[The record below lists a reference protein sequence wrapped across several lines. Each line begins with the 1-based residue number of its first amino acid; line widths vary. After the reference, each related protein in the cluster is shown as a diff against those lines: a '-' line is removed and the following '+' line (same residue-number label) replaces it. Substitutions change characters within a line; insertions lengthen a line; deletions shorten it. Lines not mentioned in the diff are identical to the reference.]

1 MSEKSLK
8 FENVYYTYP
17 GGQKSAL
24 NGLTFSLTATKKIA
38 LLGQNGSGK
47 STLLFLADGLYKPQK
62 GQIIWASERLKYD
75 RYSINQW
82 RQKIGL
88 SFQDPEQQLVAGT
101 VAEDIAYGL
110 YNLKL
115 SQAEIKQRL
124 GQTLAEFG
132 LQDLAD
138 QPLHH
143 LSLGQKRRVALA
155 GVMARQPELL
165 LLDEPTAYLDSVQT
179 GNLLEELERIHAAG
193 TTLVIATHD
202 LNFAYQWADWI
213 LILHQGKLVMSGEAQ
228 DIFSQRNS
236 LAELHLNVPILWE
249 VWQVLVSSL
258 SLPNTMHFPKTIRQL
273 EEQLI
278 DWKNNVN
285 INSNL

>member
-1 MSEKSLK
+1 RHSL
-8 FENVYYTYP
+8 
-17 GGQKSAL
+17 
-24 NGLTFSLTATKKIA
+24 
-38 LLGQNGSGK
+38 
-47 STLLFLADGLYKPQK
+47 
-62 GQIIWASERLKYD
+62 
-75 RYSINQW
+75 NQW

-88 SFQDPEQQLVAGT
+88 AFQDPEQQLVAGT

-110 YNLKL
+110 YTLKL
-115 SQAEIKQRL
+115 SSAEIKQRL
-124 GQTLAEFG
+124 EQTLVEFG

-138 QPLHH
+138 QPLHY

-213 LILHQGKLVMSGEAQ
+213 LILHEGQLIMSGEAQ
-228 DIFSQRNS
+228 DIFRQGNR
-236 LAELHLNVPILWE
+236 LAELHLGVPILWE
-249 VWQVLVSSL
+249 VWQVLVSNLSL
-258 SLPNTMHFPKTIRQL
+258 SNTMPFPKTIRQL
-273 EEQLI
+273 EDQLS
-278 DWKNNVN
+278 DWNKP
-285 INSNL
+285 SQP

>member
-1 MSEKSLK
+1 MGETILEFKDIH
-8 FENVYYTYP
+8 YTYP
-17 GGQKSAL
+17 GGEKTAL
-24 NGLTFSLTATKKIA
+24 NGLNLSITATKKIA
-38 LLGQNGSGK
+38 LLGQNWSGK
-47 STLLFLADGLYKPQK
+47 STLLFLADGLLKPQQ
-62 GQIIWASERLKYD
+62 GQIHWAGKRLNYD
-75 RYSINQW
+75 RHSLNQW

-88 SFQDPEQQLVAGT
+88 AFQDPEQQLVAGT

-110 YNLKL
+110 YTLKL
-115 SQAEIKQRL
+115 SQVEIQQRL

-179 GNLLEELERIHAAG
+179 DNLLEELERIHAAG

-202 LNFAYQWADWI
+202 LNFAYQWADWMC
-213 LILHQGKLVMSGEAQ
+213 ILHEGQLVMSGETQ
-228 DIFSQRNS
+228 DIFSQGNS
-236 LAELHLNVPILWE
+236 
-249 VWQVLVSSL
+249 VL
-258 SLPNTMHFPKTIRQL
+258 LPP
-273 EEQLI
+273 
-278 DWKNNVN
+278 
-285 INSNL
+285 

>member
-1 MSEKSLK
+1 MGKKLLE
-8 FENVYYTYP
+8 FQDVHYTYP
-17 GGQKSAL
+17 GGQKPAL
-24 NGLTFSLTATKKIA
+24 NGLTLSITATKKIA

-47 STLLFLADGLYKPQK
+47 STLLFLADGLFKPQH
-62 GQIIWASERLKYD
+62 GQIRWAGKRLNYD
-75 RYSINQW
+75 RHSLTQW

-88 SFQDPEQQLVAGT
+88 GFQDPEQQLVAGT

-110 YNLKL
+110 YTLKL
-115 SQAEIKQRL
+115 SQAEINQRL
-124 GQTLAEFG
+124 EQTLAEFS
-132 LQDLAD
+132 LQELAD

-165 LLDEPTAYLDSVQT
+165 LLDEPTAYLDSVQMV
-179 GNLLEELERIHAAG
+179 NFLEELERIYAAG
-193 TTLVIATHD
+193 TTLLIATHD
-202 LNFAYQWADWI
+202 LNFAYQWADWMF
-213 LILHQGKLVMSGEAQ
+213 ILHEGKLVMSGEAQ

-236 LAELHLNVPILWE
+236 LAELHLDVPILWE

-273 EEQLI
+273 EEQLQQI
-278 DWKNNVN
+278 AG
-285 INSNL
+285 

>member
-1 MSEKSLK
+1 MSEKLLEL
-8 FENVYYTYP
+8 ENIYYTYP
-17 GGQKSAL
+17 GGDKPAL
-24 NGLTFSLTATKKIA
+24 NGLNIYITATKKIA

-47 STLLFLADGLYKPQK
+47 STLLFLADGLLKPQH
-62 GQIIWASERLKYD
+62 GQIRWASERLKYD
-75 RYSINQW
+75 RHSLNQW

-88 SFQDPEQQLVAGT
+88 AFQDPEQQLVAGT

-110 YNLKL
+110 YTLKL
-115 SQAEIKQRL
+115 SQVEIKQRL
-124 GQTLAEFG
+124 EQTLAEFG

-202 LNFAYQWADWI
+202 LNFAYQWADWMC
-213 LILHQGKLVMSGEAQ
+213 ILHEGQLIMSGEAQ
-228 DIFSQRNS
+228 NIFSQGNR
-236 LAELHLNVPILWE
+236 LAELHLDVPILWE
-249 VWQVLVSSL
+249 VWQVLVSRL
-258 SLPNTMHFPKTIRQL
+258 SLPKTMPFPKTIRQL
-273 EEQLI
+273 EDQLS
-278 DWKNNVN
+278 DWNKP
-285 INSNL
+285 SQP